1 MEKRQKPGDLNYGI
15 SKSFVLSFGAK
26 ASGGG
31 LFATARR
38 NKVVAKKNT
47 IPIGGTP
54 VISVASP
61 VEVGKGLKGSGE
73 GVLYL
78 MTKVLVCLR

>member
-1 MEKRQKPGDLNYGI
+1 MEKRPKPGDLKYGI
-15 SKSFVLSFGAK
+15 SKSFVLSFGAR
-26 ASGGG
+26 ASDSG

-38 NKVVAKKNT
+38 NTVVAKKNT

-54 VISVASP
+54 VISVANP
-61 VEVGKGLKGSGE
+61 VEVSKGLKGSG